1 MKHDKDRYDYY
12 IEIGRHLGIK
22 INTPDDLRKS
32 LPHIPGLDLKDLRKL
47 DNLKM
52 ILDYLETNKR

>member
-1 MKHDKDRYDYY
+1 MKHDRDRYDYY

-22 INTPDDLRKS
+22 ITTPKDLRKH
-32 LPHIPGLDLKDLRKL
+32 LPPIPGLLLNDLRKL

>member
-22 INTPDDLRKS
+22 ISTPNDLRKN
-32 LPHIPGLDLKDLRKL
+32 LPPVLGLDLKDLRKL

-52 ILDYLETNKR
+52 ILDYLETNKS

>member
-22 INTPDDLRKS
+22 INTPDDLRKN
-32 LPHIPGLDLKDLRKL
+32 LPPVVGLDLKDLRKL

-52 ILDYLETNKR
+52 ILDYLETNKS

>member
-1 MKHDKDRYDYY
+1 MKHDRDRYDYY

-22 INTPDDLRKS
+22 ITTPNDLRKNLS
-32 LPHIPGLDLKDLRKL
+32 RIPELDLKDLRKL

-52 ILDYLETNKR
+52 ILDYLETNKS